1 MSGLSHKSHGE
12 LNQIT
17 SKIMLSEAPGDG
29 VNTGVGGAILGGMV
43 NAVKLGNN
51 ARKFMQAKG
60 GQAYRYA
67 KGELSPIIK
76 RNLKLDPNKGLA
88 KGLLDKG
95 IKTTVD
101 IGSKV
106 VRDVG
111 GLAKDVGTNLY
122 RTTRG
127 IVRNPYVQ
135 GAAALAAAAHD
146 IQKPKGK
153 SFLRGLFNPNEK
165 TQKEEVEI
173 LSEETITEASELLYI
188 SICGYLLESQLADDV
203 DKAHAI
209 MENMS
214 DTWAEEIIQNVLLAE
229 DE

>member
-17 SKIMLSEAPGDG
+17 ANIMLSESIDPRKKAIQAGTNRL
-29 VNTGVGGAILGGMV
+29 VNY
-43 NAVKLGNN
+43 
-51 ARKFMQAKG
+51 ARG
-60 GQAYRYA
+60 T
-67 KGELSPIIK
+67 LSPIIK
-76 RNLKLDPNKGLA
+76 KNLKLDPNQGLA
-88 KGLLDKG
+88 KGLLKKG
-95 IKTTVD
+95 TETAVD
-101 IGSKV
+101 IGSKL
-106 VRDVG
+106 VRDIG
-111 GLAKDVGTNLY
+111 GGIKGTGADLY
-122 RTTRG
+122 KMGRG
-127 IVRNPYVQ
+127 IVSNKWVRRAALG
-135 GAAALAAAAHD
+135 GAAIYDLAR
-146 IQKPKGK
+146 PKGK
-153 SFLRGLFNPNEK
+153 SFLRGLVNSDEK

>member
-17 SKIMLSEAPGDG
+17 ANIMLSESIDPRKKALQSAGSRL
-29 VNTGVGGAILGGMV
+29 VNY
-43 NAVKLGNN
+43 
-51 ARKFMQAKG
+51 ARG
-60 GQAYRYA
+60 T
-67 KGELSPIIK
+67 LSPIIK
-76 RNLKLDPNKGLA
+76 KNLKLDPKEGLA
-88 KGLLDKG
+88 KGLLKKG
-95 IKTTVD
+95 TETAVD
-101 IGSKV
+101 IGSKL
-106 VRDVG
+106 VRDIG
-111 GLAKDVGTNLY
+111 GGIKGTGRDLY
-122 RTTRG
+122 RLGRG
-127 IVRNPYVQ
+127 IASSKWVK
-135 GAAALAAAAHD
+135 GAALGGAAIYDLAR
-146 IQKPKGK
+146 PKGK
-153 SFLRGLFNPNEK
+153 SFLRGLVNSDEK

>member
-17 SKIMLSEAPGDG
+17 ANIMLNEG
-29 VNTGVGGAILGGMV
+29 VKTAIQAAGGRALGY
-43 NAVKLGNN
+43 
-51 ARKFMQAKG
+51 ARG
-60 GQAYRYA
+60 T
-67 KGELSPIIK
+67 LSPIIK
-76 RNLKLDPNKGLA
+76 KNLKLDPNQGLA
-88 KGLLDKG
+88 KGLLKKG
-95 IKTTVD
+95 TETVVD
-101 IGSKV
+101 IGSKAL
-106 VRDVG
+106 RDVG
-111 GLAKDVGTNLY
+111 GLVKDVGTNLY
-122 RTTRG
+122 RTARG
-127 IVRNPYVQ
+127 VVRNPYVQ
-135 GAAALAAAAHD
+135 GAAALGAAAHD

-173 LSEETITEASELLYI
+173 LSEETITEASELLYAAV
-188 SICGYLLESQLADDV
+188 CGYLLESQLADDV
-203 DKAHAI
+203 EKAHAI

>member
-17 SKIMLSEAPGDG
+17 ANIMLSESIDPRKKAIQVGANRL
-29 VNTGVGGAILGGMV
+29 VNY
-43 NAVKLGNN
+43 
-51 ARKFMQAKG
+51 ARG
-60 GQAYRYA
+60 T
-67 KGELSPIIK
+67 LSPIIK
-76 RNLKLDPNKGLA
+76 KNLKLDPNQGLA
-88 KGLLDKG
+88 KGLLKKG
-95 IKTTVD
+95 TETVVD
-101 IGSKV
+101 IGSKL
-106 VRDVG
+106 VRDIG
-111 GLAKDVGTNLY
+111 GGIKGTGADLY
-122 RTTRG
+122 RMGRG
-127 IVRNPYVQ
+127 IASSKWVK
-135 GAAALAAAAHD
+135 GAALGGAAIYDLAR
-146 IQKPKGK
+146 PKGK
-153 SFLRGLFNPNEK
+153 SFLRGLVNSDEK

>member
-12 LNQIT
+12 LNPIT
-17 SKIMLSEAPGDG
+17 ANIMLSESIDPRKKALQSAGSRL
-29 VNTGVGGAILGGMV
+29 VNY
-43 NAVKLGNN
+43 
-51 ARKFMQAKG
+51 ARG
-60 GQAYRYA
+60 T
-67 KGELSPIIK
+67 LSPIIK
-76 RNLKLDPNKGLA
+76 KNLKLDPKEGLA
-88 KGLLDKG
+88 KGLLKKG
-95 IKTTVD
+95 TETAVD
-101 IGSKV
+101 IGSKL
-106 VRDVG
+106 VRDIG
-111 GLAKDVGTNLY
+111 GGIKGTGRDLY
-122 RTTRG
+122 RLGRG
-127 IVRNPYVQ
+127 IASSKWVK
-135 GAAALAAAAHD
+135 GAALGGAAIYDLAR
-146 IQKPKGK
+146 PKGK
-153 SFLRGLFNPNEK
+153 SFLRGLVNSDEK

>member
-17 SKIMLSEAPGDG
+17 ANIMLNEG
-29 VNTGVGGAILGGMV
+29 VKTALQAAGSKALG
-43 NAVKLGNN
+43 
-51 ARKFMQAKG
+51 
-60 GQAYRYA
+60 YA
-67 KGELSPIIK
+67 KGTLSPIIK
-76 RNLKLDPNKGLA
+76 KNLKLDPNQGLA
-88 KGLLDKG
+88 KGLLKKG
-95 IKTTVD
+95 TETAVD
-101 IGSKV
+101 IGSKL
-106 VRDVG
+106 VRDIG
-111 GLAKDVGTNLY
+111 GGIKGTGADLY
-122 RTTRG
+122 RLGRG
-127 IVRNPYVQ
+127 IASNRYVK
-135 GAAALAAAAHD
+135 GAAVVGAGLYDLAR
-146 IQKPKGK
+146 PKGK
-153 SFLRGLFNPNEK
+153 SFLRGLVNPSEK

>member
-17 SKIMLSEAPGDG
+17 ANIMLSESIDPRKKAVQAAGSRL
-29 VNTGVGGAILGGMV
+29 VNY
-43 NAVKLGNN
+43 
-51 ARKFMQAKG
+51 ARG
-60 GQAYRYA
+60 T
-67 KGELSPIIK
+67 LSPIIK
-76 RNLKLDPNKGLA
+76 KNLKLDPNQGLA
-88 KGLLDKG
+88 KGLLKKG
-95 IKTTVD
+95 TETAVD
-101 IGSKV
+101 IGSKL
-106 VRDVG
+106 VRDIG
-111 GLAKDVGTNLY
+111 GGIKGTGADLY
-122 RTTRG
+122 RLGRG
-127 IVRNPYVQ
+127 IAKNPYVK
-135 GAAALAAAAHD
+135 GAAVVGAGLYDLAR
-146 IQKPKGK
+146 PKGK
-153 SFLRGLFNPNEK
+153 SFLRGLVNPSEK

>member
-17 SKIMLSEAPGDG
+17 ANIMLTESIDPRKKAIQA
-29 VNTGVGGAILGGMV
+29 GASRLA
-43 NAVKLGNN
+43 NY
-51 ARKFMQAKG
+51 ARG
-60 GQAYRYA
+60 T
-67 KGELSPIIK
+67 LSPIIK
-76 RNLKLDPNKGLA
+76 KNLKLDPNQGLA
-88 KGLLDKG
+88 KGLLKKG
-95 IKTTVD
+95 TETVVD
-101 IGSKV
+101 IGSKF

-111 GLAKDVGTNLY
+111 GGIKSTGADLY
-122 RTTRG
+122 KLGRG
-127 IVRNPYVQ
+127 IASNRYVK
-135 GAAALAAAAHD
+135 GAAVVGAGILDLAR
-146 IQKPKGK
+146 PKGK
-153 SFLRGLFNPNEK
+153 SFLRGLVNSDEK

>member
-29 VNTGVGGAILGGMV
+29 VNTGVGGAILGGIV

-51 ARKFMQAKG
+51 ARKFAQ
-60 GQAYRYA
+60 GQGIRAYRYA

-76 RNLKLDPNKGLA
+76 KNLKLDPNKGLA

-95 IKTTVD
+95 AKTTVD
-101 IGSKV
+101 IGSKF

-111 GLAKDVGTNLY
+111 GGIKGVGTNLY
-122 RTTRG
+122 RTVRG
-127 IVRNPYVQ
+127 IAKNPYVQ
-135 GAAALAAAAHD
+135 GAAALGTAAYDLAR
-146 IQKPKGK
+146 PKGK
-153 SFLRGLFNPNEK
+153 SFLRGLVNSDEK

>member
-17 SKIMLSEAPGDG
+17 ANIMLSESIDPRKKAVQAAGSRL
-29 VNTGVGGAILGGMV
+29 VNY
-43 NAVKLGNN
+43 
-51 ARKFMQAKG
+51 ARG
-60 GQAYRYA
+60 T
-67 KGELSPIIK
+67 LSPIIK
-76 RNLKLDPNKGLA
+76 KNLKLDPNQGLA
-88 KGLLDKG
+88 KGLLKKG
-95 IKTTVD
+95 TETAVD
-101 IGSKV
+101 IGSKL
-106 VRDVG
+106 VRDIG
-111 GLAKDVGTNLY
+111 GGIKGTGADLY
-122 RTTRG
+122 RLGRG
-127 IVRNPYVQ
+127 IASNRYVK
-135 GAAALAAAAHD
+135 GAAVVGAGLYDLAR
-146 IQKPKGK
+146 PKGK
-153 SFLRGLFNPNEK
+153 SFLRGLVNSDEK

-203 DKAHAI
+203 EKAHAI

>member
-17 SKIMLSEAPGDG
+17 ANIMLSESIDPRKKAIQAGTNRL
-29 VNTGVGGAILGGMV
+29 VNY
-43 NAVKLGNN
+43 
-51 ARKFMQAKG
+51 ARG
-60 GQAYRYA
+60 T
-67 KGELSPIIK
+67 LSPIIK
-76 RNLKLDPNKGLA
+76 KNLKLDPNQGLA
-88 KGLLDKG
+88 KGLLKKG
-95 IKTTVD
+95 TETVVD
-101 IGSKV
+101 IGSKL

-111 GLAKDVGTNLY
+111 GGIKGVGTNLY
-122 RTTRG
+122 RTVRG
-127 IVRNPYVQ
+127 IAKNPYVQ
-135 GAAALAAAAHD
+135 GAAAVGAAAYDLAR
-146 IQKPKGK
+146 PKGK
-153 SFLRGLFNPNEK
+153 SFLRGLVNPSEK

>member
-17 SKIMLSEAPGDG
+17 ANIMLTESIDPRKKAIQAGANRL
-29 VNTGVGGAILGGMV
+29 VNY
-43 NAVKLGNN
+43 
-51 ARKFMQAKG
+51 ARG
-60 GQAYRYA
+60 T
-67 KGELSPIIK
+67 LSPIIK
-76 RNLKLDPNKGLA
+76 KNLKLDPNQGLA
-88 KGLLDKG
+88 KGLLKKG
-95 IKTTVD
+95 TETAVD
-101 IGSKV
+101 IGSKLA
-106 VRDVG
+106 RDVG
-111 GLAKDVGTNLY
+111 GGIKSVGTNLY
-122 RTTRG
+122 RTVRG
-127 IVRNPYVQ
+127 IAKNPYVQ
-135 GAAALAAAAHD
+135 GAAALGTAAYDLAR
-146 IQKPKGK
+146 PKGK
-153 SFLRGLFNPNEK
+153 SFLRGLVNSDEK

>member
-17 SKIMLSEAPGDG
+17 ANIMLSESIDPRKKAIQAGTNRL
-29 VNTGVGGAILGGMV
+29 VNY
-43 NAVKLGNN
+43 
-51 ARKFMQAKG
+51 ARG
-60 GQAYRYA
+60 T
-67 KGELSPIIK
+67 LSPIIK
-76 RNLKLDPNKGLA
+76 KNLKLDPNQGLA
-88 KGLLDKG
+88 KGLLKKG
-95 IKTTVD
+95 TETVVD
-101 IGSKV
+101 IGSKL

-111 GLAKDVGTNLY
+111 GGIKGVGTNLY
-122 RTTRG
+122 RTVRG
-127 IVRNPYVQ
+127 IAKNPYVQ
-135 GAAALAAAAHD
+135 GAAALGTAAYDLAR
-146 IQKPKGK
+146 PKGK
-153 SFLRGLFNPNEK
+153 SFLRGLVNSDEK

>member
-17 SKIMLSEAPGDG
+17 ANIMLSESIDPRKKAIQSAGSRL
-29 VNTGVGGAILGGMV
+29 VNY
-43 NAVKLGNN
+43 
-51 ARKFMQAKG
+51 ARG
-60 GQAYRYA
+60 T
-67 KGELSPIIK
+67 LSPIIK
-76 RNLKLDPNKGLA
+76 KNLKLDPKEGLA
-88 KGLLDKG
+88 KGLLKKG
-95 IKTTVD
+95 TETAVD
-101 IGSKV
+101 IGSKL
-106 VRDVG
+106 VRDIG
-111 GLAKDVGTNLY
+111 GGIKGTGRDLY
-122 RTTRG
+122 RLGRG
-127 IVRNPYVQ
+127 IASNKWVK
-135 GAAALAAAAHD
+135 GAAVVGAGIYDLAR
-146 IQKPKGK
+146 PKGK
-153 SFLRGLFNPNEK
+153 SFLRGLVNSDEK

-203 DKAHAI
+203 EKAHAI

>member
-17 SKIMLSEAPGDG
+17 ANIMLNEG
-29 VNTGVGGAILGGMV
+29 VKTALQAAGSKALG
-43 NAVKLGNN
+43 
-51 ARKFMQAKG
+51 
-60 GQAYRYA
+60 YA
-67 KGELSPIIK
+67 KGTLSPIIK
-76 RNLKLDPNKGLA
+76 KNLKLDPNQGLA
-88 KGLLDKG
+88 KGLLKKG
-95 IKTTVD
+95 TETAVD
-101 IGSKV
+101 IGSKL
-106 VRDVG
+106 VRDIG
-111 GLAKDVGTNLY
+111 GGIKGTGADLY
-122 RTTRG
+122 RLGRG
-127 IVRNPYVQ
+127 IASNRYVK
-135 GAAALAAAAHD
+135 GAAVVGAGLYDLAR
-146 IQKPKGK
+146 PKGK
-153 SFLRGLFNPNEK
+153 SFLRGLVNSDEK

-203 DKAHAI
+203 EKAHAI

>member
-17 SKIMLSEAPGDG
+17 ANIMLSESIDPRKKAIQAGTNRL
-29 VNTGVGGAILGGMV
+29 VNY
-43 NAVKLGNN
+43 
-51 ARKFMQAKG
+51 ARG
-60 GQAYRYA
+60 T
-67 KGELSPIIK
+67 LSPIIK
-76 RNLKLDPNKGLA
+76 KNLKLDPNQGLA
-88 KGLLDKG
+88 KGLLKKG
-95 IKTTVD
+95 TETAVD
-101 IGSKV
+101 IGSKL
-106 VRDVG
+106 VRDIG
-111 GLAKDVGTNLY
+111 GGIKDTGAGLY
-122 RTTRG
+122 RLGRG
-127 IVRNPYVQ
+127 IASNKYVK
-135 GAAALAAAAHD
+135 GAAVLGAGIYDLAR
-146 IQKPKGK
+146 PKGK
-153 SFLRGLFNPNEK
+153 SFLRGLVNSDEK

-188 SICGYLLESQLADDV
+188 SICGYLLESQLADDI